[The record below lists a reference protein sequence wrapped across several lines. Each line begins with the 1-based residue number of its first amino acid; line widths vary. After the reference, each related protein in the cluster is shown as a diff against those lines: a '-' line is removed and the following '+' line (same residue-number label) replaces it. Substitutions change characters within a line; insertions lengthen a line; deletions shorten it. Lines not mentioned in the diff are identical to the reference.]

1 MAKPPR
7 GHRKSPLHHDPE
19 ALRYAFANSGLSQV
33 QFSAALNP
41 PRSQS
46 YISEILAGTRNA
58 NPALLRDMA
67 RVLNCPVVVL
77 QAKLPLEATA

>member
-1 MAKPPR
+1 M
-7 GHRKSPLHHDPE
+7 SPLDHDPG
-19 ALRYAFANSGLSQV
+19 ALRYALDNSGLSQV
-33 QFSAALNP
+33 QFAAALTP

-46 YISEILAGTRNA
+46 YISEILKGKRNA

-77 QAKLPLEATA
+77 QAKRPIEASA